1 MPRIAG
7 LATFMV
13 FSALVLFARPGWAQT
28 ELGGFVEY
36 DNITYF
42 QEGRADKVNGRN
54 QGILQL
60 NLQHEA
66 GSNAALF
73 GSIEIRNDQADPTR
87 DRVYLDE
94 AYIDLYFKA
103 LDLRVGKQLHAWGQ
117 ADGLNPTDNLTA
129 WDWSDLLDTEDEKIG
144 ALSARAKFYLGGWTL
159 VGVVA
164 PSLGRS
170 VLPEPDSRWWPDL
183 DLPTTVPNPVYPQI
197 GTPALDV
204 TYVDGGTL
212 FPNQGPASSGYAL
225 KLAGG
230 SRGWDYSISWF
241 DGFDDLPVIHQT
253 TVINTDFTAAEVTW
267 QRRYHRRPAV
277 GTDFATTFNK
287 LGLRGEG
294 AYYLTDDPDGSDPEI
309 DDPYGQYVLGIDY
322 TFRDISPEKDL
333 FVLVQW
339 IREFQIDGQDETY
352 ESTDLNHI
360 FQKSLFGKMELSLG
374 TFAKVTAQGVYNLES
389 EDWWVQ
395 PGLDWDIA
403 DGVRLRVG
411 IDLLGGAGDT
421 FFGGFEDNRRLQ
433 VRLKYAF

>member
-1 MPRIAG
+1 MQIAG
-7 LATFMV
+7 LRPLMV
-13 FSALVLFARPGWAQT
+13 FSALVLFIRPGPAQT

-42 QEGRADKVNGRN
+42 ESETGKVNGRN

-66 GSNAALF
+66 GSNAVLF

-87 DRVYLDE
+87 GRVYLDE

-103 LDLRVGKQLHAWGQ
+103 LDLRVGKQQYAWGQ
-117 ADGLNPTDNLTA
+117 ADGFNPTDNLTA
-129 WDWSDLLDTEDEKIG
+129 WDYSDLLDTEDEQIG
-144 ALSARAKFYLGGWTL
+144 VLSAQAKFYLGGWTL

-170 VLPEPDSRWWPDL
+170 VLPDSNSRWWPDL
-183 DLPTTVPNPVYPQI
+183 DLPATAPNPAYPLF
-197 GTPALDV
+197 GNPTLNV

-212 FPNQGPASSGYAL
+212 LPNQGLTGTGYAL
-225 KLAGG
+225 KLGASSG
-230 SRGWDYSISWF
+230 GWDYSVSWF

-253 TVINTDFTAAEVTW
+253 TVIDSGFTAAVVTW
-267 QRRYHRRPAV
+267 QRRYHRRPAI
-277 GTDFATTFNK
+277 GADFATTLNK
-287 LGLRGEG
+287 LGLRGEA

-309 DDPYGQYVLGIDY
+309 DDPFGQFVLGIDY
-322 TFRDISPEKDL
+322 TFRDIAPEKDL

-339 IREFQIDGQDETY
+339 IREFRIDGQDQTY

-360 FQKSLFGKMELSLG
+360 FQHSLFGKIDLSLG

-389 EDWWVQ
+389 EDWLVQ
-395 PGLDWDIA
+395 PGLEWDIA
-403 DGVRLRVG
+403 DGVQLRLAT
-411 IDLLGGAGDT
+411 DMLGGARDT